1 MRTSSS
7 TRKVT
12 WVLRTTGFRAAN
24 LVVQLA
30 SNFESTITVD
40 KDGIEANAKSIMG
53 LLLLA
58 AGQGS
63 QIVIRAQGR
72 DAKKAIAEIG
82 KLIEGKFGEKEP
94 FNVDIVREVIYV

>member
-1 MRTSSS
+1 VELVEEQTFII
-7 TRKVT
+7 KNK
-12 WVLRTTGFRAAN
+12 LGLHARAAN
-24 LVVQLA
+24 MVVQVA

-63 QIVIRAQGR
+63 KIVVRAQGR
-72 DAKKAIAEIG
+72 DAKKAVEEIS
-82 KLIEGKFGEKEP
+82 KLIEGKFGEKE
-94 FNVDIVREVIYV
+94 DTVRERRDSS